1 MQAKGS
7 YVPYAIMRRDQ
18 ALYEGERENGSTW
31 ILSRMPYVSTPWWPP
46 AEADIRGFAVFEG
59 RLGWRVAEFWPGRRY
74 YLLFNETTGKG
85 YLIAY

>member
-1 MQAKGS
+1 
-7 YVPYAIMRRDQ
+7 
-18 ALYEGERENGSTW
+18 
-31 ILSRMPYVSTPWWPP
+31 MPYVSTPWWPP